1 MISAQARAPNGGW
14 DYPGGIGPNGAYV
27 SVLGEAPM
35 ASGAVSL
42 FAVICAVALLAA
54 CGAGETTT
62 VQTTMQAVTTTPSR
76 GTTGS
81 IPAPTWSVPETASTM
96 MSGATAEPASTAG
109 ERAVRRV
116 TIDELVATG
125 DELLDVVVELR
136 ARAFLLQTCPPP
148 GGEAAECSVAVM
160 LIDPG
165 ETDLLYGDRA
175 RAVPVLQD
183 GRRVACG
190 DVAGSGS
197 TCEGWEHLAVYEV
210 TGVVRSTGGIPPF
223 ELEVHNR
230 EAT

>member
-1 MISAQARAPNGGW
+1 
-14 DYPGGIGPNGAYV
+14 
-27 SVLGEAPM
+27 M

-42 FAVICAVALLAA
+42 LAVMCAVGLLAA
-54 CGAGETTT
+54 CGAGETTA
-62 VQTTMQAVTTTPSR
+62 VRTTMQAAATTPSR
-76 GTTGS
+76 STSGS
-81 IPAPTWSVPETASTM
+81 IPAPTSTMPETASTM
-96 MSGATAEPASTAG
+96 MSGGTAETAG
-109 ERAVRRV
+109 TTRQPAVRRV

-148 GGEAAECSVAVM
+148 GSEAAECSVAVM
-160 LIDPG
+160 LIEPG

-175 RAVPVLQD
+175 RAVPALQD

-197 TCEGWEHLAVYEV
+197 TCEGWEHLTVYEV

-223 ELEVHNR
+223 ELDVRNR
-230 EAT
+230 EVT